1 MKTEKRLGEEWI
13 NEIRR
18 NEDARKTMASRC
30 KFLSFVHSTFS
41 IFEQSAELCPMYR
54 PSTCR
59 SGYTP
64 KNFSTPYR
72 KTELKRL
79 FLFLVLK
86 GMQIVL
92 RGETS
97 KHFTYM
103 IFNFTCI
110 FIFLYWSIR
119 YDNIKSVTEIII
131 WFLILKIVVKNWLFI
146 TLYIRYIRYI

>member
-1 MKTEKRLGEEWI
+1 MEKKKLSSFVTRLILIAKIKNNFSKVIFIPMKKQNGKRLGEEWI
-13 NEIRR
+13 NEIRK
-18 NEDARKTMASRC
+18 NQDARKTMVSRY

-72 KTELKRL
+72 KTEPKRL

-110 FIFLYWSIR
+110 FI
-119 YDNIKSVTEIII
+119 
-131 WFLILKIVVKNWLFI
+131 LFHSM
-146 TLYIRYIRYI
+146 R